1 MEVFKSKR
9 VITAL
14 VLLAVA
20 IAASY
25 GLNVPEE
32 ALVGAVLDGDTVG
45 ALEIVIGALLG
56 LLGGYGAAKAKTNK
70 E

>member
-1 MEVFKSKR
+1 MNIFKSKR

-14 VLLAVA
+14 VLLVVA

-25 GLNVPEE
+25 GLHVPEE
-32 ALVGAVLDGDTVG
+32 PLVTAVLDGDTVG

-56 LLGGYGAAKAKTNK
+56 LLGGYGAAKAKTK

>member
-25 GLNVPEE
+25 GLHVPEE

-56 LLGGYGAAKAKTNK
+56 LLGGYGAAKARSSK
-70 E
+70 